1 MHNTCSAPLR
11 SRAPAAE
18 FKSVEVCKACIDMD
32 GIDYHGIQLKI
43 RRPNDYNAQAALI
56 IPMRPLPPLGLHL
69 LGIITTDVPEGPNK
83 VFIGGLPYHLTARNV
98 VEMLEPFGR
107 LKSFNLIK
115 EVNAVS
121 NKGYAF
127 FECAAHP

>member
-1 MHNTCSAPLR
+1 MCC
-11 SRAPAAE
+11 AA
-18 FKSVEVCKACIDMD
+18 
-32 GIDYHGIQLKI
+32 Q
-43 RRPNDYNAQAALI
+43 
-56 IPMRPLPPLGLHL
+56 
-69 LGIITTDVPEGPNK
+69 PNK

-98 VEMLEPFGR
+98 VEMIEPFGR

-127 FECAAHP
+127 FE